1 MRQHKWFTLK
11 TNSLLRTWGRSTQ
24 HLLDI
29 WRWVVKRSPWSFLLT
44 LVMLCLVVRSLPY
57 LAPIRAAALVQQQA
71 IAFTDRNGLPLGTI
85 LTRDQEHTVTV
96 PLAKVSLPFKQ
107 AIVAAEDGRFY
118 QHGALDGR
126 AIVRAVLEAMQARQ
140 VVSGAST
147 ITMQLA
153 RMLEPSPRT
162 LPGKAKEIWTSWR
175 LVAGMSKDEILQTY
189 VNRLPMGGNIYGIEA
204 AARIYFGIAANDLN
218 VAQASLLAGLPND
231 PNRLNPYDRWEA
243 LKKRQTYVLNR
254 MVQERYLTRAEADR
268 AFQEELTLQ
277 SRQQGIVAAPH
288 FLFWLAEQRSTH
300 PAPMRTTLNRP
311 LQQFVE
317 AQVQQIIQALAPHNV
332 HHAAALVLDNR
343 SGAVLAY
350 VGSPNYFA
358 DAQGGRNDG
367 VQALR
372 QPGSTLKP
380 FLYELALEQRVIRPN
395 TVLADIPTR
404 YAIPGARLYTP
415 LDYSETFQG
424 PVRVRVAL
432 ANSLNVPA
440 VRVLEK
446 VSVKAFLDRLHQL
459 GFTHL
464 TQTPDY
470 YGLGLALGGGEV
482 SLWELARAYLVLARQ
497 GEAIRVRGEEREVR
511 SQEPGV
517 GSQESVIET
526 TSKLSLA
533 SSSSFIPHPS
543 SFPSTWSL
551 ITNMLSDSHA
561 RAKAFGVESLLSL
574 PFPAAVKTGTSSD
587 FRDTWTVG
595 FTRNYT
601 VAVWVGN
608 FDGEPMRQVS
618 GVTGAAPLWNRIML
632 HLHEQHEPEAFP
644 PPLGM
649 VKRRVCALSGARPT
663 SACPAVVQEYFDPQD
678 LDEYDRRPDPFYQ
691 TVTDSKGK
699 QTSRLKLPPE
709 YNEWLAM
716 QPPMPTTTDGLSILS
731 PRSGDVFLLEARA
744 PDSAQRLQFKLAGA
758 STQTVE
764 WRLNGQLLPTQTT
777 DSVFWVPK
785 PGKWILE
792 VKSGDE
798 SDRVSFAVQMAE
810 SRTTRRGFSVAQ

>member
-1 MRQHKWFTLK
+1 MVQRSRDRLPHQVR
-11 TNSLLRTWGRSTQ
+11 SL
-24 HLLDI
+24 H
-29 WRWVVKRSPWSFLLT
+29 RWYVRRSPWSLVLT
-44 LVMLCLVVRSLPY
+44 LVVLCLGVRSLPY
-57 LAPIRAAALVQQQA
+57 LAPIRAVDLAQDQQA
-71 IAFTDRNGLPLGTI
+71 IAFVDRNGLPLGTV
-85 LTRDQEHTVTV
+85 LTRDQEHTVTI
-96 PLAKVSLPFKQ
+96 PLAQVSVPFKQ

-162 LPGKAKEIWTSWR
+162 LPAKVKEIWLSWR
-175 LVAGMSKDEILQTY
+175 LAAGMSKDEILAAY

-204 AARIYFGIAANDLN
+204 SARLYFGIPARDLN
-218 VAQASLLAGLPND
+218 AAQASLLAGLPND
-231 PNRLNPYDRWEA
+231 PNDLNPYDRWQA

-254 MVQERYLTRAEADR
+254 MVQDRYLSRADADR
-268 AFQEELTLQ
+268 AFAEKLSLQ
-277 SRQQGIVAAPH
+277 PRQQGLIAAPH
-288 FLFWLAEQRSTH
+288 FLFWLAAQRSTH
-300 PAPMRTTLNRP
+300 PAQVRTTLDRP

-317 AQVQQIIQALAPHNV
+317 AQVQQVIQTLAPHNV

-343 SGAVLAY
+343 SGDVLAY

-358 DAQGGRNDG
+358 DAQSGRNDG

-395 TVLADIPTR
+395 TILADIPTR
-404 YAIPGARLYTP
+404 YAIPGAKLYTP
-415 LDYSETFQG
+415 SDYSETFQG

-446 VSVKAFLDRLHQL
+446 VGVKTFLDRLHQL

-482 SLWELARAYLVLARQ
+482 SLWELARAYLVLANGG
-497 GEAIRVRGEEREVR
+497 GERGERGEGRGVRREESGVR
-511 SQEPGV
+511 SQEAEEAREAGEA
-517 GSQESVIET
+517 GEDRNLTQN
-526 TSKLSLA
+526 SKPFSSL
-533 SSSSFIPHPS
+533 ILHPS
-543 SFPSTWSL
+543 SFLASWSL
-551 ITNMLSDSHA
+551 ITDMLSDSHA

-574 PFPAAVKTGTSSD
+574 PFPTAVKTGTSSD

-595 FTRNYT
+595 FTRDYT

-608 FDGEPMRQVS
+608 FDGDPMRQVS

-632 HLHEQHEPEAFP
+632 HLHERHEPDAFP
-644 PPLGM
+644 HPDGM
-649 VKRRVCALSGARPT
+649 VKRPICALSGARPT
-663 SACPAVVQEYFDPQD
+663 PACPVVVQEYFEPQD
-678 LDEYDRRPDPFYQ
+678 LGEYDRQPDPFYQ

-699 QTSRLKLPPE
+699 QTYRLKLPSE

-716 QPPMPTTTDGLSILS
+716 QPSLPVATAGLRILA
-731 PRSGDVFLLEARA
+731 PRNGDVFLLE
-744 PDSAQRLQFKLAGA
+744 PEGTDSAQRLQFKLAGT
-758 STQTVE
+758 SKTVE
-764 WRLNGQLLPTQTT
+764 WRLNGQLLSSKTS

-785 PGKWILE
+785 PGNWVLE
-792 VKSGDE
+792 VKRGDE
-798 SDRVSFAVQMAE
+798 RDRVQFEVQAQKTRSTRKGFSFAQ
-810 SRTTRRGFSVAQ
+810 

>member
-1 MRQHKWFTLK
+1 
-11 TNSLLRTWGRSTQ
+11 
-24 HLLDI
+24 
-29 WRWVVKRSPWSFLLT
+29 
-44 LVMLCLVVRSLPY
+44 MLCLVVRSLPY

-497 GEAIRVRGEEREVR
+497 GEAIGVRGEEREVR

-517 GSQESVIET
+517 RSQESVIET

>member
-24 HLLDI
+24 HLSGI

-96 PLAKVSLPFKQ
+96 PLAQVSLPFKQ

-175 LVAGMSKDEILQTY
+175 LAAGMSKDEILQTY

-268 AFQEELTLQ
+268 AFQEELALQ

-300 PAPMRTTLNRP
+300 PTPVRTTLDRP

-404 YAIPGARLYTP
+404 YAIPGAKLYTP

-459 GFTHL
+459 GFTYL

-497 GEAIRVRGEEREVR
+497 GEAIGVRGEEREVR

-517 GSQESVIET
+517 RSQESVIET

-551 ITNMLSDSHA
+551 ITDMLSDSHA
-561 RAKAFGVESLLSL
+561 RAKAFGVDSLLSL
-574 PFPAAVKTGTSSD
+574 PFPTAVKTGTSSD

-595 FTRNYT
+595 FTRDYT

-608 FDGEPMRQVS
+608 FDGDPMRQVS

-632 HLHEQHEPEAFP
+632 HLHEPQEPKAFP

-649 VKRRVCALSGARPT
+649 VKRPICALSGARPT
-663 SACPAVVQEYFDPQD
+663 PACPTVVQEYFDPQD
-678 LDEYDRRPDPFYQ
+678 LGEYDRRPDPFYQ

-731 PRSGDVFLLEARA
+731 PRSGDIFLLEARA

>member
-1 MRQHKWFTLK
+1 
-11 TNSLLRTWGRSTQ
+11 
-24 HLLDI
+24 
-29 WRWVVKRSPWSFLLT
+29 
-44 LVMLCLVVRSLPY
+44 
-57 LAPIRAAALVQQQA
+57 
-71 IAFTDRNGLPLGTI
+71 
-85 LTRDQEHTVTV
+85 
-96 PLAKVSLPFKQ
+96 
-107 AIVAAEDGRFY
+107 
-118 QHGALDGR
+118 
-126 AIVRAVLEAMQARQ
+126 
-140 VVSGAST
+140 
-147 ITMQLA
+147 
-153 RMLEPSPRT
+153 
-162 LPGKAKEIWTSWR
+162 
-175 LVAGMSKDEILQTY
+175 
-189 VNRLPMGGNIYGIEA
+189 
-204 AARIYFGIAANDLN
+204 
-218 VAQASLLAGLPND
+218 
-231 PNRLNPYDRWEA
+231 
-243 LKKRQTYVLNR
+243 
-254 MVQERYLTRAEADR
+254 
-268 AFQEELTLQ
+268 
-277 SRQQGIVAAPH
+277 
-288 FLFWLAEQRSTH
+288 
-300 PAPMRTTLNRP
+300 
-311 LQQFVE
+311 
-317 AQVQQIIQALAPHNV
+317 
-332 HHAAALVLDNR
+332 
-343 SGAVLAY
+343 
-350 VGSPNYFA
+350 
-358 DAQGGRNDG
+358 
-367 VQALR
+367 
-372 QPGSTLKP
+372 
-380 FLYELALEQRVIRPN
+380 
-395 TVLADIPTR
+395 
-404 YAIPGARLYTP
+404 
-415 LDYSETFQG
+415 
-424 PVRVRVAL
+424 
-432 ANSLNVPA
+432 
-440 VRVLEK
+440 
-446 VSVKAFLDRLHQL
+446 
-459 GFTHL
+459 
-464 TQTPDY
+464 
-470 YGLGLALGGGEV
+470 
-482 SLWELARAYLVLARQ
+482 
-497 GEAIRVRGEEREVR
+497 
-511 SQEPGV
+511 
-517 GSQESVIET
+517 
-526 TSKLSLA
+526 
-533 SSSSFIPHPS
+533 
-543 SFPSTWSL
+543 
-551 ITNMLSDSHA
+551 MLSDSHA